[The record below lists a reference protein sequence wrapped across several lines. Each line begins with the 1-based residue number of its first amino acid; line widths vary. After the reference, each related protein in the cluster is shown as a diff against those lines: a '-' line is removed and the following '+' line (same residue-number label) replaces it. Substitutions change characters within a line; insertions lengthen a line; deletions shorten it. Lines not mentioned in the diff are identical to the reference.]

1 MSSCATSSIRLPA
14 SSHPLLEDPV
24 LSFESLSVLA
34 SLLVVAAIAF
44 VLVVGLRGRRLPES
58 RAVGEGRYSEA
69 LSQADLSEDA
79 DRASLYAAAVA
90 AKHLLDWDRS
100 ETLLR
105 RILDDDDDG
114 EAWLELGL
122 VETYRGNPIEAL
134 SCFDR
139 AAAIRSDLIE
149 SLTLH
154 RAFARL
160 RLGEVDPARE
170 LFEEVEVPLETKLRT
185 DIGSGDPFFV
195 EWFLQCSALW
205 RALGQTAKAEWAFA
219 QAKEAVAES
228 RLVRMYEEEA

>member
-1 MSSCATSSIRLPA
+1 MNSCATSSTRLPV
-14 SSHPLLEDPV
+14 SSLLSDEHLL
-24 LSFESLSVLA
+24 LSFESLGFLV
-34 SLLVVAAIAF
+34 SLLALAVVAF

-69 LSQADLSEDA
+69 LSAADLSQDA

-105 RILDDDDDG
+105 RILEDDEDG

-122 VETYRGNPIEAL
+122 VETYRGNPMEAL
-134 SCFDR
+134 RCFDR
-139 AAAIRSDLIE
+139 AAATRADLFE

-160 RLGEVDPARE
+160 RLGQTDAARE
-170 LFEEVEVPLETKLRT
+170 LFEEVEVSLETKLRT
-185 DIGSGDPFFV
+185 DIGSGEPFFV
-195 EWFLQCSALW
+195 EWFLQCSTLW
-205 RALGQTAKAEWAFA
+205 RALGQSAKADWALA
-219 QAKEAVAES
+219 QAEKAVGES
-228 RLVRMYEEEA
+228 RLLQVYEEE

>member
-1 MSSCATSSIRLPA
+1 M
-14 SSHPLLEDPV
+14 
-24 LSFESLSVLA
+24 SFESLGFLA
-34 SLLVVAAIAF
+34 SLLALGIVAF

-69 LSQADLSEDA
+69 LSAADLSEDA

-122 VETYRGNPIEAL
+122 VETYRGNPTEAL
-134 SCFDR
+134 CCFDR
-139 AAAIRSDLIE
+139 AAATRGDLIE

-160 RLGEVDPARE
+160 RLGQIDAARK
-170 LFEEVEVPLETKLRT
+170 LFEEVEVPLETKLRI
-185 DIGSGDPFFV
+185 DIGSGEPFFI
-195 EWFLQCSALW
+195 EWFLQCSTLW
-205 RALGQTAKAEWAFA
+205 RALGQSTKAEWALA
-219 QAKEAVAES
+219 QAEEAVGES
-228 RLVRMYEEEA
+228 RLMEMYGEGSSLRSRNRGARD

>member
-1 MSSCATSSIRLPA
+1 M
-14 SSHPLLEDPV
+14 
-24 LSFESLSVLA
+24 SFESLGFLA
-34 SLLVVAAIAF
+34 SLLALGIVAF

-58 RAVGEGRYSEA
+58 RAIGEGRYSDA
-69 LSQADLSEDA
+69 LSAADLSQGA

-122 VETYRGNPIEAL
+122 LETYRGNPTEAL
-134 SCFDR
+134 HCFER
-139 AAAIRSDLIE
+139 AAATRSDLIE

-160 RLGEVDPARE
+160 RLGQTDAARE

-185 DIGSGDPFFV
+185 DIGSGEPFFV

-205 RALGQTAKAEWAFA
+205 RALGQSAKAEWSLA
-219 QAKEAVAES
+219 QAEQAIGES
-228 RLVRMYEEEA
+228 RLMEMYEGEGRKGLGA